1 MYPILVELVD
11 NGFDWNILI
20 SLLGALGVLYGAV
33 TGANSYRN
41 QKDREW
47 AERSL
52 NGVYAPLYQL
62 ICSQEKFRE
71 MLGDDDEKFPDV
83 PVISHIIT
91 KNDEEKAGIIHRDF
105 FIEQLEQTDKGLASS
120 ELLRLIGE
128 YKVLVYLEEAKKN
141 STTQEEKDLFDKI
154 TKEKVKVEILLV
166 QEIVRGYSKLRKS
179 LGRRNAPDV
188 ETYNIFWKNE
198 YY

>member
-47 AERSL
+47 TERSL

-62 ICSQEKFRE
+62 ICSQEKLRE
-71 MLGDDDEKFPDV
+71 VLWANDNKFLDV
-83 PVISHIIT
+83 PVINHTT
-91 KNDEEKAGIIHRDF
+91 KKNGEETPGIIHRNY
-105 FIEQLEQTDKGLASS
+105 FIKQLEETDKGLASS

-128 YKVLVYLEEAKKN
+128 YKALVFLEEAE
-141 STTQEEKDLFDKI
+141 QEGTDLFNKI
-154 TKEKVKVEILLV
+154 TKEKVEVEILLV
-166 QEIVRGYSKLRKS
+166 QEIVRGYSKLRKN

-198 YY
+198 YYW

>member
-20 SLLGALGVLYGAV
+20 SLLGVLGVLYGAV

-47 AERSL
+47 TERSL

-62 ICSQEKFRE
+62 ICSQEKLRE
-71 MLGDDDEKFPDV
+71 VLWANDNKFLDV
-83 PVISHIIT
+83 PVINHTT
-91 KNDEEKAGIIHRDF
+91 KKNGEEKPGIIHRNY
-105 FIEQLEQTDKGLASS
+105 FIKQLEETDKGLASS

-128 YKVLVYLEEAKKN
+128 YKALVFLEEAE
-141 STTQEEKDLFDKI
+141 QEGTDLFNKI
-154 TKEKVKVEILLV
+154 TKEKVEVEILLV
-166 QEIVRGYSKLRKS
+166 QEIVRGYSKLRKN

-188 ETYNIFWKNE
+188 ETYNIF
-198 YY
+198 